1 MNKRHRRFVVILI
14 LTVGAGLALRMLI
27 SSFFGPILC
36 YCINTPQARVES
48 DLPLIMAM
56 LSAELICAQ
65 TEDKKDFI
73 RFEVVV
79 SNVCHQTRSITR
91 FLPEGK
97 ELVDEWDV
105 PYNFSIEWK
114 TTHSGCDANDISNN
128 GCSVSVWSS
137 GENGINENGG
147 GDDIVLTRHFP
158 DISIYCKFNPE
169 IEKPNS
175 GSQDC
180 EINQASDGDNVKQ

>member
-1 MNKRHRRFVVILI
+1 MNKRHRRFVGIL
-14 LTVGAGLALRMLI
+14 LLAVFAGLALRVLVSAI
-27 SSFFGPILC
+27 ILKKV
-36 YCINTPQARVES
+36 YYINTPRGRVES

-65 TEDKKDFI
+65 TEDKKDFS
-73 RFEVVV
+73 RFEDVV
-79 SNVCHQTRSITR
+79 SNVWHQTRSITR
-91 FLPEGK
+91 FLPEG
-97 ELVDEWDV
+97 EDLVDEWNV
-105 PYNFSIEWK
+105 PYNFSIIWK
-114 TTHSGCDANDISNN
+114 TNHSGCDADDSSNN

-158 DISIYCKFNPE
+158 NISIYCKVNPE

-175 GSQDC
+175 EPQDC
-180 EINQASDGDNVKQ
+180 EINQAFDGDNANQ